1 MAYTQAQ
8 LFALESAM
16 AQGLSEVTYPD
27 GTRKAFRSLDE
38 MRSLVAEMRQDLG
51 IVTPA
56 KRRRFAEFS
65 RGLD

>member
-16 AQGLSEVTYPD
+16 AQGLSDVTYPD
-27 GTRKAFRSLDE
+27 GTRKTFRTLDE
-38 MRSLVAEMRQDLG
+38 MRSLATEMRQQLG
-51 IVTPA
+51 IIKPA
-56 KRRRFAEFS
+56 NRRRFAEVS